1 MWKRLLIIGLV
12 LWGAHN
18 WWRSRA
24 VLHGP
29 GVIAAAAPLQHDI
42 KGASTF
48 DLYGYRITPL
58 ADFMVEARVLSRE
71 NYHIGREA
79 DLSETDFALGWGRM
93 SDESVLK
100 NIEISQSNRFFF
112 WHVQELPIPERELEI
127 SAANMHLIPSD
138 KNIAREI
145 DNVRPGQVVHLEGY
159 LVRVDASDGWHWVS
173 SLTREDT
180 GAGACEVFYV
190 QQLRV
195 VL

>member
-24 VLHGP
+24 VQHGP
-29 GVIAAAAPLQHDI
+29 GVIAAAAPIQRDV

-48 DLYGYRITPL
+48 DLHGYHITPL
-58 ADFMVEARVLSRE
+58 ADFTVEARVLARE
-71 NYHIGREA
+71 NYHVGREA
-79 DLSETDFALGWGRM
+79 DLSQTDFALGWGRM

-112 WHVQELPIPERELEI
+112 WRVQEFPIPERELEI

-145 DNVRPGQVVHLEGY
+145 DNVRPGQVVHIEGY